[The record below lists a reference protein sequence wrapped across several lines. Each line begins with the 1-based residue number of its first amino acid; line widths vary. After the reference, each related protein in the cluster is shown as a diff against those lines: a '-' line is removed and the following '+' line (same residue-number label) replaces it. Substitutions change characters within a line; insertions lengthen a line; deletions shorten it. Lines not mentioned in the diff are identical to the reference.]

1 MYGRRYGRHYPTIEE
16 GLKMRWIIVSLCI
29 LLVWYNLVDVIQ
41 TKMLMDLGVGE
52 GNPMLLYLINLTGY
66 WEVIIVVKGFLLLM
80 LFTGIYL
87 KVRRL

>member
-1 MYGRRYGRHYPTIEE
+1 
-16 GLKMRWIIVSLCI
+16 MRWIIVSLCI